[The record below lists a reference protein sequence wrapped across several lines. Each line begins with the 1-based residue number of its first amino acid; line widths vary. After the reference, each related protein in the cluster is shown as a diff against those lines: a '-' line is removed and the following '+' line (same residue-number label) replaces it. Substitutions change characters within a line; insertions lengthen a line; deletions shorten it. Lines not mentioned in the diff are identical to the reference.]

1 MNPEKLTAPPL
12 PPIAPSTA
20 HHPEGVT
27 LDIREPAKWQMKL
40 RVFLET
46 LSIAE
51 AEAWMADWRV
61 NGVMCGRVIRDQVYQ
76 RVTTRCIICER
87 PFKEGRPAGD
97 GGYIDADREYIK
109 IYICD
114 QSEYS
119 DMLKYIAKKEHEI
132 AAAEERAEKAAQQAA
147 KDARSKSLRA

>member
-1 MNPEKLTAPPL
+1 MNPEKLTAPTP
-12 PPIAPSTA
+12 PPIAP
-20 HHPEGVT
+20 HVPEPVG
-27 LDIREPAKWQMKL
+27 LDIHDPLKWQMKVRL
-40 RVFLET
+40 HLES
-46 LSIAE
+46 LSVSE
-51 AEAWMADWRV
+51 AEKWMSELRLITTMA
-61 NGVMCGRVIRDQVYQ
+61 GRVVRDEIYR

-97 GGYIDADREYIK
+97 GGYVDADREYIK